1 MVENVTGLELF
12 AFVILPIGIAGSA
25 WVIVL
30 LAERR
35 GAAKVSPREKGPD
48 SSKPL

>member
-1 MVENVTGLELF
+1 MAENVTGLELF

-25 WVIVL
+25 WAIVL

-35 GAAKVSPREKGPD
+35 GAAKVGPREKRPD
-48 SSKPL
+48 SSKCL